1 MADPHTMYDWGAALW
16 LIALWLIE
24 VQIGTEPI
32 SPGSQTTA
40 PMNIIHPEKT
50 PFFQIG
56 IVELKLY
63 RESWTFG
70 EISLFVMFSGGFCE
84 AYQLSRVQTTKV
96 QFTASLLCNPFW
108 ERGQALKWKRMHQKT
123 VCFTELLHRLDVAML
138 IELPVTIVT
147 SPACIRIIWYI
158 SYIYICICIIWY
170 NILQLRWPT
179 KRKWESERRIFVF
192 NKVNCFPTLSN
203 SQLESC
209 GKTTRLILLPEIS
222 SSSWAL
228 FILIWSLFKSYFS
241 FLLWLHLVTLCL
253 LKV

>member
-1 MADPHTMYDWGAALW
+1 MHERGLGGNDSFNWIWCTAFDSYNCLHANGEYVLTSDLFILFLSTTTTHYVWLRGRTLVDCIMVDRGADWHRAHLSRIPNDSSHEY
-16 LIALWLIE
+16 
-24 VQIGTEPI
+24 
-32 SPGSQTTA
+32 
-40 PMNIIHPEKT
+40 HPPRKKHL
-50 PFFQIG
+50 FQIG

-158 SYIYICICIIWY
+158 SYIYICICIIW
-170 NILQLRWPT
+170 
-179 KRKWESERRIFVF
+179 
-192 NKVNCFPTLSN
+192 
-203 SQLESC
+203 
-209 GKTTRLILLPEIS
+209 
-222 SSSWAL
+222 
-228 FILIWSLFKSYFS
+228 
-241 FLLWLHLVTLCL
+241 
-253 LKV
+253 